1 MPIKLIRYQYQVR
14 KIVIIFCLLIFVVQF
29 FQIIYFQRSLF
40 AEKYDAEYWK
50 DRYEHSQYQLPLSK
64 RIIGDEGLFAYSGY
78 RIINGDN
85 PFSINVDKPPVAK
98 YLFGLSIL
106 LFHNPLH
113 IVLLFGLATL
123 IVFYFIAKQIFK
135 NRSLALLVTTMLFLD
150 PLFFSQFWVTALD
163 LIQLFFLLLNIL
175 LLINIKK
182 FRDWNIAVILGS
194 GLSLGF
200 FAEVK
205 PPIIL
210 PVIFVLETLFLFYKC
225 LRKEYLLFL
234 LGLSLGI
241 IMPYLR
247 FIFLGNNIIEILRLH
262 KYMASIY
269 LQSQLKAHVGA
280 VWLALL
286 IGKFPNVVTGALI
299 NVSEW
304 WILWPVIAFSGTL
317 MAIFSLFAKRNIFNK
332 GLAIFLLVTLM
343 IFTFIPSYP
352 RYLVVVLPFLYLF
365 GINFIE
371 SFFHKGRLI
380 TYSILLFFGIIN
392 SFFFLLP
399 KAETSLNGFYY
410 NLSHLFLHDVYQ
422 ESIADKDSLGL
433 TRDQFRHVANKA
445 FDGAKIRAIE
455 VKELSKNVPMFAETG
470 DLKIGVT
477 YKTQDLGS
485 FYEEKI
491 IKLVNKDGKW
501 KIKWDW
507 NIIFDGFL
515 PSYQMETQTVLG
527 KRGSI
532 LDAKGNKLAWDDSS
546 NLVLFNP
553 SMMDNGR
560 EIEMLKLIERYGYK
574 GDISIRNAYLENV
587 LSGSYV
593 PLVAFHTNIKNE
605 EKNALLSYP
614 GIKVIN
620 YPSRIY
626 DGNINFES
634 IGNTFYDECCTRIYS
649 SYNYH
654 GVKGI
659 EKKYDSVLWGY
670 SGGKISM
677 KDSKGNI
684 VKVVFEKDKKDGKD
698 IILQ

>member
-1 MPIKLIRYQYQVR
+1 MKKFVF
-14 KIVIIFCLLIFVVQF
+14 IFCLLIFVVQF

-40 AEKYDAEYWK
+40 TEKYDAEYWK
-50 DRYEHSQYQLPLSK
+50 DRYEHSQYQLPLSQ

-78 RIINGDN
+78 RLINGDN

-106 LFHNPLH
+106 LFQNPLY
-113 IVLLFGLATL
+113 VVMLFGFATL
-123 IVFYFIAKQIFK
+123 VVFYFIARHFLK
-135 NRSLALLVTTMLFLD
+135 NNSSAFFATTILFLD

-175 LLINIKK
+175 LLINIKNV
-182 FRDWNIAVILGS
+182 RGWNVAIILES

-205 PPIIL
+205 PPIIF
-210 PVIFVLETLFLFYKC
+210 PVIFVLETAFLLHKG
-225 LRKEYLLFL
+225 LKKEYLFFLIGLF
-234 LGLSLGI
+234 LGI
-241 IMPYLR
+241 ILPYLK
-247 FIFLGNNIIEILRLH
+247 FIFLGNGIIEILKIH
-262 KYMASIY
+262 KFMASIY
-269 LQSQLKAHVGA
+269 LQSQLEAHVGA
-280 VWLALL
+280 VWQALL
-286 IGKFPNVVTGALI
+286 IGKFPNIVTGALI

-304 WILWPVIAFSGTL
+304 WILWPILTLSGIV
-317 MAIFSLFAKRNIFNK
+317 MAIFSFFTKTIPILHK
-332 GLAIFLLVTLM
+332 GFAIFLLVSLFV
-343 IFTFIPSYP
+343 FTFIPSYP
-352 RYLVVVLPFLYLF
+352 RYLVLVLPFLYLF
-365 GINFIE
+365 SI
-371 SFFHKGRLI
+371 SFSQKFLNKGRP
-380 TYSILLFFGIIN
+380 ILYLMLLSFGVIN

-410 NLSHLFLHDVYQ
+410 NLSHLYMHDVYE
-422 ESIADKDSLGL
+422 ESVVNQDDLGL
-433 TRDQFRHVANKA
+433 TRDQFRNIAHKA
-445 FDGAKIRAIE
+445 FEGGKVKAIE
-455 VKELSKNVPMFAETG
+455 VKELSKNVPMFVENG

-501 KIKWDW
+501 KIRWDW
-507 NIIFDGFL
+507 NIIFDDFL
-515 PSYQMETQTVLG
+515 PNYEMKTQTILG

-532 LDAKGNKLAWDDSS
+532 IGSAGNRLAWDDSS

-553 SMMDNGR
+553 SMMDNSR
-560 EIEMLKLIERYGYK
+560 EEGMLRLIERYGYK
-574 GDISIRNAYLENV
+574 GDISIRNAYLENI
-587 LSGSYV
+587 LSGVHV
-593 PLVAFHTNIKNE
+593 PLIVFHTNIKDE
-605 EKNALLSYP
+605 EKEALLSYP
-614 GIKVIN
+614 GIKIID

-654 GVKGI
+654 GIKGV
-659 EKKYDSVLWGY
+659 EKEYDSVLWGY
-670 SGGKISM
+670 SGGRILM
-677 KDSKGNI
+677 KDKGNV